1 MRYVE
6 EKNLAFIHVPK
17 NAGQSI
23 ANALARSAP
32 LSYALM
38 AADLGVTE
46 AAMEASMEIAVDVPG
61 LGVVQPDHLPLV
73 FIREHFPRT
82 WSALTAA
89 NSFILTRA
97 PRDRFLSALM
107 QRLREHGGTVAIRVD
122 DPQVAEEAQRVCDWL
137 DGRGAF
143 FEREFIHFTRQID
156 YAEVSGARI
165 VTAIFPVDGADAVA
179 AWIQRETG
187 LALDVTHDHRRRE
200 PRAWARAIQPAARFV
215 GRRLIPRTVKKA
227 IYPLWMNSGAFADA
241 AKRYDAVH
249 LGDDVERFITDHYAA
264 DAALHAEA
272 QAFAARIRRPAEP
285 AVSA

>member
-1 MRYVE
+1 LRYVE

-32 LSYALM
+32 LSYAPM
-38 AADLGVTE
+38 AADFGVTE
-46 AAMEASMEIAVDVPG
+46 AEMEATMEIAVEVPG
-61 LGVVQPDHLPLV
+61 LGVVQPDHIPLV
-73 FIREHFPRT
+73 FIQERLPRT
-82 WSALTAA
+82 WSALAAA
-89 NSFILTRA
+89 NSFILTRS

-122 DPQVAEEAQRVCDWL
+122 DPRVSEEAQRVCEWL
-137 DGRGAF
+137 EGRGPF

-156 YAEVSGARI
+156 YAEVSGDRI
-165 VTAIFPVDGADAVA
+165 VTAIFPVQAADAVA
-179 AWIQRETG
+179 AWIQREAG

-200 PRAWARAIQPAARFV
+200 PKSWARAIQPAARFV
-215 GRRLIPRTVKKA
+215 ARRLIPRAIKKA

-241 AKRYDAVH
+241 AQRYDAVH
-249 LGDDVERFITDHYAA
+249 LGDDVERFIADYYAP

-272 QAFAARIRRPAEP
+272 LAFASRIPRPAEQAVP
-285 AVSA
+285 A